1 MFKGLT
7 VCSYCWRIR
16 KWWILIFIVSSLAT
30 WLNFLIGWL
39 LLTPT
44 LVLSPKSCQMKVKRG
59 GADICSCVS
68 TDMLFQRQWLGHR
81 LSSGLTLLPR
91 LQASPS
97 VKAGFLFMQW
107 SRCRSGDSLPWPCQH
122 CFLQKSLEILH
133 MWTLSP
139 GFRIYRCR
147 FGYFFTF
154 YHISRIW
161 EAGSVKKVDS
171 IFTFNQNLQSQ
182 FVYWLSC
189 ASYNLKSLKEQKLKL
204 LNRNC
209 CF

>member
-1 MFKGLT
+1 MGVGANNSQLFKGLT

-44 LVLSPKSCQMKVKRG
+44 LVLSPKSCQMKVRRG
-59 GADICSCVS
+59 SADICSCVS
-68 TDMLFQRQWLGHR
+68 TDMLFQRQRLGHR
-81 LSSGLTLLPR
+81 LSPGLTLLPR
-91 LQASPS
+91 LPASPS

-107 SRCRSGDSLPWPCQH
+107 SRCRSGDSLPWLRQH
-122 CFLQKSLEILH
+122 CVLQKSLEILH

-147 FGYFFTF
+147 FWNLFYIPFIILVGFERQGVLKRWAPFLPSTRIFKVSLFIGYPV
-154 YHISRIW
+154 HLII
-161 EAGSVKKVDS
+161 
-171 IFTFNQNLQSQ
+171 
-182 FVYWLSC
+182 
-189 ASYNLKSLKEQKLKL
+189 
-204 LNRNC
+204 
-209 CF
+209 